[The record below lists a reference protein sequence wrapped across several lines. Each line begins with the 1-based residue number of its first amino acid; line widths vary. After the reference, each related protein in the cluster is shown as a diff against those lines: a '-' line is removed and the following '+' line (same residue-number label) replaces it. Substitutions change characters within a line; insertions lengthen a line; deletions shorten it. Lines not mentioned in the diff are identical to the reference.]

1 MTERIEDDDR
11 EEYRKRI
18 RKIMDENRDVF
29 DALD

>member
-1 MTERIEDDDR
+1 MTSEETDDR

-18 RKIMDENRDVF
+18 QKIMDENRDVF

>member
-1 MTERIEDDDR
+1 MTSEETDDR

>member
-1 MTERIEDDDR
+1 MASEETDVR

>member
-1 MTERIEDDDR
+1 MASEETDDR
-11 EEYRKRI
+11 EEYRERI